1 MAAKPIGGTSLFR
14 YFLDSNP
21 FYLISACCMLA
32 GCLALT
38 NSLSWL
44 SIPTHKLL
52 ILIATL
58 NAYEAALIGL
68 AAYLILGR
76 GLRRDGMVLIV
87 LEAFFL
93 IDITFLDAEI
103 ATQKSWVGPAIAA
116 VSFLAA
122 VVKLAVI
129 LRILGVRRSPAEFA
143 FILIQIAAILALPIV
158 FSRPDN
164 GTVSPLVFY
173 IAWWIVG
180 LMPAAYE
187 LLARFLRPGESS
199 PVSRAVLTYMIL
211 PWLSLVAQSGHSSL
225 RVRCSV
231 LRRDGRAA
239 FAGTGA
245 GAQPSERSVAA
256 ASQGCAG
263 AANPASSCRDSSVG
277 RKLQRTHD
285 YPQSRGSFESH
296 PTLPDDRGDISG
308 IRLFFFQSYWIYCLV
323 AGFGCLLFDEYGPTL
338 DQMIHWAVNA
348 WNWISTAIRDLLPT
362 TAVGWGTSCVV
373 AAFVFLVLGAAVSL
387 SRAPSPPRL

>member
-211 PWLSLVAQSGHSSL
+211 PWLSLVAHLGILHYVYDVPFCAAMAAPLLLALALVLNRANAPSLLHRKDALALQILLPLVAILLSGGSSSEL
-225 RVRCSV
+225 TIILNHGGHLKVTPLC
-231 LRRDGRAA
+231 LTTAA
-239 FAGTGA
+239 TYLEF
-245 GAQPSERSVAA
+245 V
-256 ASQGCAG
+256 
-263 AANPASSCRDSSVG
+263 
-277 RKLQRTHD
+277 
-285 YPQSRGSFESH
+285 Y
-296 PTLPDDRGDISG
+296 
-308 IRLFFFQSYWIYCLV
+308 FFFQSYWIYCLV